1 MNHPVF
7 HISLIVLGFYYGAL
21 FIYLAPGIFA
31 RLRIWFSSDGKDK
44 QRPSSPPRRP
54 HLNVKEVFMAHWV
67 TAENSAGSNGF
78 TLQPY
83 NRQLSSAN

>member
-21 FIYLAPGIFA
+21 FIYLAPDIFS
-31 RLRIWFSSDGKDK
+31 RLQSWFSGGTKNK
-44 QRPSSPPRRP
+44 QRPSSPPRRR

-67 TAENSAGSNGF
+67 TAGETVSNSFS
-78 TLQPY
+78 LQPY
-83 NRQLSSAN
+83 DRQWSSAN

>member
-31 RLRIWFSSDGKDK
+31 RFRVWFSGERKNKRDT
-44 QRPSSPPRRP
+44 SSPPQRR

-67 TAENSAGSNGF
+67 AAGETGSNVF
-78 TLQPY
+78 SLQPY
-83 NRQLSSAN
+83 KRQYSSAN